1 MAKFA
6 ASVADLNAHITN
18 NTAHPDTKITTSVT
32 VNGVPQT
39 TVAGALTAM
48 NTYIG
53 SSVPSNATT
62 GTAGLVKLAQDLGG
76 TGLLPQVTGIVGY
89 PINISGI
96 ADQSIIYFDSG
107 QWQTGGL
114 PVSGDLEPFTE
125 SGQKRQRVMSIS
137 GNIANSNPVTF
148 SKTLR
153 YNGISNPQIDS
164 ADKAGIADV
173 ALDTNIYG
181 TNLTHASN
189 TNFSGDLV
197 LAPGNAVSGKI
208 GRVVLG
214 RFNNIQLY
222 SLNAGASKLNLL
234 GGSTAFTAAA
244 AAASLSGIG
253 GHVNMIGSSAEPG
266 AATSFGALLYSVS
279 GILKY
284 RNNGA
289 SQGRWVGNPENPEI
303 WRDVSD
309 NNSGSIYKERFTYL
323 AAVNTVTDVK
333 TYAVTNTA
341 IFSNTYPRMISVR
354 VIVTGVANSTGVDS
368 KYCEVVAT
376 FKVLTGNVV
385 SLVGTSITI
394 AETGSVNLI
403 APTIT
408 FTGTN
413 IRITSIYHNTQQCRA
428 HYKVEIQQY

>member
-1 MAKFA
+1 MAKYA
-6 ASVADLNAHITN
+6 ASVADLNNHISN
-18 NTAHPDTKITTSVT
+18 NTAHSDTDITTNVT

-39 TVAGALTAM
+39 SVAGALSAM

-53 SSVPSNATT
+53 ASVPSNATT
-62 GTAGLVKLAQDLGG
+62 LAAGLVKLAQDLGG

-89 PINISGI
+89 PINIAGI

-137 GNIANSNPVTF
+137 GNIGNSNPVTF

-164 ADKAGIADV
+164 ADKTGIADT

-189 TNFSGDLV
+189 TNFSGDIV
-197 LAPGNAVSGKI
+197 VAQGGAASGKF
-208 GRVVLG
+208 GRVTLG

-222 SLNAGASKLNLL
+222 TLNSGSSKLNLL
-234 GGSTAFTAAA
+234 GGDTAFTAS
-244 AAASLSGIG
+244 AAASSLSSIG

-266 AATSFGALLYSVS
+266 ATNSFGALLYSVS

-303 WRDVSD
+303 WRDQAS
-309 NNSGSIYKERFTYL
+309 NTGWSIYREKFTVAV
-323 AAVNTVTDVK
+323 AANTNTILG
-333 TYAVTNTA
+333 TYTASNTA
-341 IFSNTYPRMISVR
+341 IFSTARPLSLSVKIICQQLRNDGLHANYYEKIYNIKVLSPNTLTI
-354 VIVTGVANSTGVDS
+354 VDS
-368 KYCEVVAT
+368 STAIA
-376 FKVLTGNVV
+376 LGTGTYSPLPAINDI
-385 SLVGTSITI
+385 GG
-394 AETGSVNLI
+394 GSF
-403 APTIT
+403 T
-408 FTGTN
+408 FTSGQHVAAFKTLATIE
-413 IRITSIYHNTQQCRA
+413 IR
-428 HYKVEIQQY
+428 QY